1 MADNTT
7 LPGTGDVIAADD
19 IGGVKYQRIKLAHGA
34 DGEAVD
40 ASTVNPVPVQD
51 SDGNGILGRI
61 LQMLLSPLGYD
72 KSLQRQRGTVIVES
86 GLISANIAAN
96 QDIRTVT
103 TLTNQTNIGGFNADV
118 PVRAQVNAAWALNVR
133 ARIT

>member
-7 LPGTGDVIAADD
+7 LPGTGDVIAADE
-19 IGGVKYQRIKLAHGA
+19 IGGVKYQRIKLVYGV

-40 ASTVNPVPVQD
+40 VSEADPIPVQD

-72 KSLQRQRGTVIVES
+72 KSLQRQRGTVIVET
-86 GLISANIAAN
+86 LPTLA
-96 QDIRTVT
+96 TVT
-103 TLTNQTNIGGFNADV
+103 TVATLTNQTNIGGFNADV
-118 PVRAQVNAAWALNVR
+118 PVRAQVNTAWALNVR

>member
-7 LPGTGDVIAADD
+7 LPGTGDVIASDD
-19 IGGVKYQRIKLAHGA
+19 IGGVKYQRVKLTHGE
-34 DGEAVD
+34 DGEALD
-40 ASTVNPVPVQD
+40 ASVNNPVPVQD

-72 KSLQRQRGTVIVES
+72 KSLQRQRGTVVVES
-86 GLISANIAAN
+86 LPTLA
-96 QDIRTVT
+96 TVT
-103 TLTNQTNIGGFNADV
+103 TVATVTNQTNIGGFNADV